1 MNLTGREYWDF
12 LDDFDG
18 NALYFYANGAN
29 CGDNSLRFYNTTPE
43 EAKKTMFYLFW
54 FVFRYVLD
62 CKTYEEAV
70 KRSDDETLRA
80 YNLSCFIEKN
90 RVNYTSESKCEMFI
104 GNGEIGAISLSSS
117 FEGIKKASQEQRDSL
132 KKQAIVRTILQILY
146 NRYNILEQIECFARC
161 NDEQTKETNR
171 HKSTRYVQAMELR
184 DKYLQMMQGKPQ
196 YKGLIEQYY
205 KTFPPKK
212 GKRCG

>member
-1 MNLTGREYWDF
+1 MKEKLTGREYWDF
-12 LDDFDG
+12 LDEFNG
-18 NALYFYANGAN
+18 NALYFYANGASS
-29 CGDNSLRFYNTTPE
+29 GDNSLRFYNAAPE

-54 FVFRYVLD
+54 FVFRYVLG

-70 KRSDDETLRA
+70 TKADYQTLCKYNLIGFVQKNRSDYIKDTKKLGYIGIEDVGVLP
-80 YNLSCFIEKN
+80 LSVSWFGAKN
-90 RVNYTSESKCEMFI
+90 TGKYKLQIVVES
-104 GNGEIGAISLSSS
+104 
-117 FEGIKKASQEQRDSL
+117 
-132 KKQAIVRTILQILY
+132 ILQILY

-196 YKGLIEQYY
+196 YEGLIEQYY